1 MLECRKFEWV
11 IFKKV
16 DTETLVSAE
25 HLLRKIDAAVDF
37 NMIYDT
43 VKDLYDTKPFL

>member
-1 MLECRKFEWV
+1 MQGEMLGGWLLSV
-11 IFKKV
+11 YV

-43 VKDLYDTKPFL
+43 VKDLYETKPIL